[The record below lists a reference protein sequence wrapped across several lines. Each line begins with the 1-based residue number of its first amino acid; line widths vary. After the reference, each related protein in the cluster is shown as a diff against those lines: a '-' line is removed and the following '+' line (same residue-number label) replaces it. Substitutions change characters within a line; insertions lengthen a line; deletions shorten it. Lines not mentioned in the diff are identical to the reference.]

1 MNIYHDALLVWSFRK
16 ALQAIHLP
24 NAMSY
29 YEHFQSTKQS
39 DHAGMSKQH
48 QILFH
53 SGGLDP

>member
-39 DHAGMSKQH
+39 DHAGK
-48 QILFH
+48 LN
-53 SGGLDP
+53 DNNNPP